1 MTSLYRLSSL
11 IALATLLVLPV
22 TAEAGGVLDR
32 SFADRGIQSI
42 NFGVDR
48 SDGNNGIRVIGSAA
62 GPDGSVGHDANPQ
75 LLYVAE
81 AIKLASG
88 ALTLALALKSREVS
102 VAWRMLG
109 LAGGA
114 LMVVAGAIA
123 LAAIAGPAP
132 ALGQLVTPVAL
143 AGLAATA
150 AWMAGQAQALRRGK
164 LALLAMGLGLTALL
178 ALAVPPAGFLA
189 ALLALVGWTWLAAA
203 YRRGS

>member
-1 MTSLYRLSSL
+1 MMPASGNRVAMALGM
-11 IALATLLVLPV
+11 IALTVAALAVGITL
-22 TAEAGGVLDR
+22 
-32 SFADRGIQSI
+32 
-42 NFGVDR
+42 
-48 SDGNNGIRVIGSAA
+48 A
-62 GPDGSVGHDANPQ
+62 GPDGSVSHDANPQ
-75 LLYVAE
+75 LLYFAE

-88 ALTLALALKSREVS
+88 ALMLALALKSSEVPA
-102 VAWRMLG
+102 AWRMLG
-109 LAGGA
+109 FTGGA
-114 LMVVAGAIA
+114 LMALAGAIA
-123 LAAIAGPAP
+123 LAAIAGPAH